1 MGVTTKLGRYVGHW
15 SVQKFVAPCG
25 SPAVEK
31 RRSAAN
37 AKLVGIR
44 GPPMGS
50 LQEREVVW
58 LERRL
63 EKVVRA
69 LNGLQG

>member
-1 MGVTTKLGRYVGHW
+1 VYVAIG
-15 SVQKFVAPCG
+15 FVALCG

-37 AKLVGIR
+37 ANLVGIR